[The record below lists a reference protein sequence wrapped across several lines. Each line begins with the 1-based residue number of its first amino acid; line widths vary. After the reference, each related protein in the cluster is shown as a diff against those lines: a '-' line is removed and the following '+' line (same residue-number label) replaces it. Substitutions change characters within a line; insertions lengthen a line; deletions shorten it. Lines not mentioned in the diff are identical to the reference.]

1 MITVPELGTLQSQL
15 NRLAGTTGLDSDLAA
30 NLFAGTEDMACLGA
44 LNHAA
49 GTVGLELRAV
59 CNKIAG
65 TTDLDEVR
73 ALATAYENYGTGPG
87 ISGRGL
93 EFDSDY
99 DPDYPYVFQDNP
111 HDFGSD
117 FGPDYALVTLDFS
130 SDFDPDYTQ

>member
-1 MITVPELGTLQSQL
+1 MITVPQLGTFNSQL

-30 NLFAGTEDMACLGA
+30 NLFAGTQDMACLGA

-87 ISGRGL
+87 IAGRGL

-99 DPDYPYVFQDNP
+99 DPDYPYVFVNT
-111 HDFGSD
+111 
-117 FGPDYALVTLDFS
+117 GPDFDSDFS
-130 SDFDPDYTQ
+130 SDYSQ